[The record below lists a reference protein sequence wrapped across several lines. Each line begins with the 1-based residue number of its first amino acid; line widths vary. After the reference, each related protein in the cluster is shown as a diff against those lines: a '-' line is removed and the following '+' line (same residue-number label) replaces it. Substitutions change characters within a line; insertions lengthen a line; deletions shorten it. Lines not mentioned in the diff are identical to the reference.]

1 MGNARAEQMTSQL
14 ATGDFPGA
22 APRHLQPDSV
32 CDPLRTPARSQAAP
46 GKGSPGRQTRKK
58 PRRELAGTMN
68 VRKRSSLSWKTAIST
83 TLFQGTFLQRAL
95 MSDHSFCVV
104 LSVTGKSKPAKQD
117 PPRAEGVLDASISFF
132 PRKASWNSPAGPLL
146 PDLGGT
152 GDAPGAR
159 ARPEGKRGEGRGGR
173 ERARAVAQPVP
184 PPSAHRPPCSPAPL
198 PAAPRPPG
206 GATKEGAGRGG
217 GRRGRGARESC
228 RGAQRGG
235 GGRAEQGEVLA
246 QLRAGSRG
254 SEVPMVRKAR

>member
-146 PDLGGT
+146 PDLGSPGT
-152 GDAPGAR
+152 ARRDARGGPGGPGAR
-159 ARPEGKRGEGRGGR
+159 PGRGAACAAPQR
-173 ERARAVAQPVP
+173 P
-184 PPSAHRPPCSPAPL
+184 PPALQPRAPPCSSTPPRRSHKGRGRQGRGAPGKGRTRIL
-198 PAAPRPPG
+198 PG
-206 GATKEGAGRGG
+206 GAA
-217 GRRGRGARESC
+217 RRW
-228 RGAQRGG
+228 
-235 GGRAEQGEVLA
+235 
-246 QLRAGSRG
+246 
-254 SEVPMVRKAR
+254 RKS

>member
-1 MGNARAEQMTSQL
+1 MGNARTEQMTSRL

-22 APRHLQPDSV
+22 APRLLQPDSV
-32 CDPLRTPARSQAAP
+32 CDPLRTPAQAAP
-46 GKGSPGRQTRKK
+46 GKGSPGRQTRRK

-68 VRKRSSLSWKTAIST
+68 GRKRSSLSWKTAFST
-83 TLFQGTFLQRAL
+83 ALFQGTILQRAL

-104 LSVTGKSKPAKQD
+104 LSVTGKSKIRLAQKAFWTLPFPSFQGKHPGTALPGRCFATWAAQGMLPGPGHGQKGREG
-117 PPRAEGVLDASISFF
+117 RA
-132 PRKASWNSPAGPLL
+132 
-146 PDLGGT
+146 GG
-152 GDAPGAR
+152 GPGAR
-159 ARPEGKRGEGRGGR
+159 PGRGAACAAPQR
-173 ERARAVAQPVP
+173 P
-184 PPSAHRPPCSPAPL
+184 PPALQPRAP

-254 SEVPMVRKAR
+254 SEVPTVR